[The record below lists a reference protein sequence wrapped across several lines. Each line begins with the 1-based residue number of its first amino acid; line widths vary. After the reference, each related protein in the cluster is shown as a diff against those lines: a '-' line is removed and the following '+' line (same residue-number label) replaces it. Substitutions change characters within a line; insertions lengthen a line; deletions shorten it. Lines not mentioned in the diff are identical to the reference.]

1 MQTPSAST
9 DESDPAATA
18 AIRHQALLDEYSSLL
33 AKLRG
38 IPAIASA
45 LTDTL
50 IRPQPFA
57 PLAMAAGK
65 QPAAPDK
72 PGLLRPDGQC
82 SLASMALYYGMSPWD
97 PIDQAQHQAALHALD
112 EKRARHALQLESGVN
127 VDLLN
132 STTTAAERKSLRAPK
147 KNLPSEEPV
156 PFATGLERLTDA
168 KIKQAVQAF
177 LPATETSLL
186 SHLAK
191 TLPTDTTLANI
202 RQTPTVYLEKILQS
216 SESSRLAQALL
227 VALDWYGKVPQEQ
240 SSPLIRN
247 KLLSRAIRVWGQRD
261 TDAAQ
266 NIAGYAWQQPSHF
279 GKSYQTIWREFEDH
293 LWQSNRAATMS
304 EAVLLASV
312 YRCEFASDFHRTDI
326 PADLPYKNSAIWVNF
341 VHGLNLAEVIE
352 PERVAHMTFQQLV
365 DFPLEES
372 AVATEQELA
381 LIAWCRIPPAVDWA
395 VANGVLPQHV
405 DTPYS
410 DAQQEQALEAL
421 DRHIN
426 KLTAALKQM
435 DVDCPKRPDI
445 ADRELRKVF
454 GYQAFNTDGRKL
466 AKYFKPSSGGGFRQ
480 VPDARQRRVS
490 LRDVYMWKGHK
501 GRDWSITL
509 TDGDKLSNAILR
521 INADGSLH
529 TTSTWIPQRIK
540 EATLPDVNDL
550 FETEYTTYLTATK
563 AAYQTLMSE
572 LFCRLPHEARQAI
585 EYGQTRLYTLRDST
599 TALESDQ
606 EKPSLTLPLRLRM
619 GFILHLNHHGKTAWY
634 ECLPRAGIIRERA
647 DMTAAMLDGRI
658 TSENW
663 RTARGSVKVKVR
675 RGQSVPFDRDAHEKG
690 RVPKKDASCI
700 AIIEQLGETF
710 TTGMS
715 ADAAALISTSGASKL
730 AAHITKEF
738 FYYDDAVLYAHARQ
752 QTELEKREDGP
763 SLFEKLLK
771 FLPFFGNLDDLDSD
785 NPNKRHAA
793 IFGIVTDFLSFGMPI
808 GKFVSGSVKL
818 AATALRLGYKQILPR
833 FSSLSAKLLISS
845 VKEFIPLNGLPQL
858 AKGVTVG
865 LYALN
870 KSLLKL
876 AIKKI
881 EKLAAR
887 TGSYDFINGLP
898 QISDPGRY
906 KVLGGFDELGSS
918 RGVDDI
924 PIRRAADAP
933 LGDYRMVDPFTN
945 KPYGPKLNDKTYRFS
960 VGRSAYRPVEVT
972 DQHVI
977 VKIPEQAHVSEV
989 LEVDGRTTLF
999 IDDVAYQ
1006 LDENSLRRAT
1016 HIDQSKRLVAVPC
1029 KVKRAPR
1036 QVCETSFVYRDAAPT
1051 PAVGSFDESKGWAP
1065 WFGDSIYTPP
1075 HGRAVMRANV
1085 FDATPTLDGRMEF
1098 RKGLYGR
1105 VHFKVIHQ
1113 QTAHHFHVGAV
1124 VVEAMDGKKQFVITR
1139 LNAGNFYVAETPIGA
1154 NLRDNFEF
1162 RRASAIESV
1171 LRRELI
1177 TVYTGSL
1184 NANNMA
1190 RIYGVGAVERAMRTM
1205 EEIAIPIGGPAIA
1218 PNTLTQLKVDTS
1230 PGEAVL
1236 FDHSTRMIVSRLAT
1250 GATAWS
1256 RSTTASADFRQRAAD
1271 IFDILRADR
1280 PIPEDLQHFYPV
1292 FERISHSDLGKDAV
1306 IARVQNLLPPSE
1318 FTGKARNI
1326 AYADI
1331 VKADGKREVYVSV
1344 SGKYDV
1350 TSQLPLFNY
1359 PFVNDSVKVGQTT
1372 YFNIDAG
1379 RRFRETSLNVSRE
1392 GRLLAIP
1399 HTIKKIDDY
1408 KPQMTARPTS
1418 LDSEAK
1424 LIKVLREKYP
1434 DPATITSIEIVTTLP
1449 PCTSCSVVVK
1459 EFGFNGSTDGL
1470 KVMWD

>member
-65 QPAAPDK
+65 QPAAPNQA
-72 PGLLRPDGQC
+72 GLLRPDGQC
-82 SLASMALYYGMSPWD
+82 NLASMALYYGMSPWD

-112 EKRARHALQLESGVN
+112 EKRARHALQLESGVD

-132 STTTAAERKSLRAPK
+132 STTTAAERKSLRDQK
-147 KNLPSEEPV
+147 RLPSAEAV
-156 PFATGLERLTDA
+156 PFATGLERLTAA
-168 KIKQAVQAF
+168 KIKQVVRDF

-202 RQTPTVYLEKILQS
+202 RQSPTVYLEKILQS

-227 VALDWYGKVPQEQ
+227 VALDWYGKVPQEE

-293 LWQSNRAATMS
+293 LWQSNRAAAMS

-352 PERVAHMTFQQLV
+352 PDRVAHMTFQQLV
-365 DFPLEES
+365 DLPLEES
-372 AVATEQELA
+372 TVASEQALA

-395 VANGVLPQHV
+395 VATGVLPQHT

-421 DRHIN
+421 DTHIN

-466 AKYFKPSSGGGFRQ
+466 AKYIKPASGGGFRQ
-480 VPDARQRRVS
+480 VPDVRQHRVS
-490 LRDVYMWKGHK
+490 LRDLYMWKGHK

-529 TTSTWIPQRIK
+529 STARWIPPTILAR
-540 EATLPDVNDL
+540 TLPDVNDL
-550 FETEYTTYLTATK
+550 FEAEYTTYLTATK
-563 AAYQTLMSE
+563 AAYQTLLGEMF
-572 LFCRLPHEARQAI
+572 LRLPHEARQAI

-599 TALESDQ
+599 TALESGQ

-619 GFILHLNHHGKTAWY
+619 GFILRVNLNGKTAWY
-634 ECLPRAGIIRERA
+634 ECLPRAGIIRERV

-658 TSENW
+658 ASESW
-663 RTARGSVKVKVR
+663 RTGRGSVNVHVR
-675 RGQSVPFDRDAHEKG
+675 RGTSVPFDRDAHEKG
-690 RVPKKDASCI
+690 DVPRKDASCI

-710 TTGMS
+710 TGAPP
-715 ADAAALISTSGASKL
+715 ADAPARISSAGSSKL
-730 AAHITKEF
+730 AAYIAQSF
-738 FYYDDAVLYAHARQ
+738 FYYNESSLYAQARQ

-763 SLFEKLLK
+763 SLFENILK

-793 IFGIVTDFLSFGMPI
+793 IFGFVTDILSFGMPV

-845 VKEFIPLNGLPQL
+845 AKEFIPLNGLPQL

-870 KSLLKL
+870 KSVLKL

-881 EKLAAR
+881 ENLAVR

-906 KVLGGFDELGSS
+906 KTLGGVDELGSS

-924 PIRRAADAP
+924 PIRKGADAP
-933 LGDYRMVDPFTN
+933 QGDYRMVDPLTN

-960 VGRSAYRPVEVT
+960 VGRSAYRPVEVI
-972 DQHVI
+972 DQHVT

-1029 KVKRAPR
+1029 RVKRAPG

-1075 HGRAVMRANV
+1075 PRSCSHESKR
-1085 FDATPTLDGRMEF
+1085 
-1098 RKGLYGR
+1098 
-1105 VHFKVIHQ
+1105 
-1113 QTAHHFHVGAV
+1113 
-1124 VVEAMDGKKQFVITR
+1124 
-1139 LNAGNFYVAETPIGA
+1139 
-1154 NLRDNFEF
+1154 F
-1162 RRASAIESV
+1162 RRHSH
-1171 LRRELI
+1171 
-1177 TVYTGSL
+1177 
-1184 NANNMA
+1184 A
-1190 RIYGVGAVERAMRTM
+1190 RWPDGV
-1205 EEIAIPIGGPAIA
+1205 
-1218 PNTLTQLKVDTS
+1218 S
-1230 PGEAVL
+1230 
-1236 FDHSTRMIVSRLAT
+1236 
-1250 GATAWS
+1250 
-1256 RSTTASADFRQRAAD
+1256 
-1271 IFDILRADR
+1271 
-1280 PIPEDLQHFYPV
+1280 
-1292 FERISHSDLGKDAV
+1292 
-1306 IARVQNLLPPSE
+1306 
-1318 FTGKARNI
+1318 
-1326 AYADI
+1326 
-1331 VKADGKREVYVSV
+1331 
-1344 SGKYDV
+1344 
-1350 TSQLPLFNY
+1350 
-1359 PFVNDSVKVGQTT
+1359 
-1372 YFNIDAG
+1372 
-1379 RRFRETSLNVSRE
+1379 
-1392 GRLLAIP
+1392 
-1399 HTIKKIDDY
+1399 
-1408 KPQMTARPTS
+1408 
-1418 LDSEAK
+1418 
-1424 LIKVLREKYP
+1424 
-1434 DPATITSIEIVTTLP
+1434 
-1449 PCTSCSVVVK
+1449 
-1459 EFGFNGSTDGL
+1459 
-1470 KVMWD
+1470 